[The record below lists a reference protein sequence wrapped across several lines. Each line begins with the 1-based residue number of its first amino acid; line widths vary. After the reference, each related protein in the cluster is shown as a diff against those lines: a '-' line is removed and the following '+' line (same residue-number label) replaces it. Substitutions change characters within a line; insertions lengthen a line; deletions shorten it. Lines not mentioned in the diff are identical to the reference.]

1 MNSDII
7 SGKWKQLTGK
17 AKETWGQL
25 TDNDWT
31 EIDGKRAKLA
41 GKIQERYGY
50 AKDRAEK
57 EVDDFIKKY
66 DRDDVRL

>member
-1 MNSDII
+1 MNNDII

-31 EIDGKRAKLA
+31 EVDGKRQKLS
-41 GKIQERYGY
+41 GKLQERYGY
-50 AKDRAEK
+50 AKDRAEQ
-57 EVDDFIKKY
+57 EVDSFVKKY
-66 DRDDVRL
+66 ETEQPRV

>member
-7 SGKWKQLTGK
+7 SGKWKQLTGQ
-17 AKETWGQL
+17 AKETWGKL

-31 EIDGKRAKLA
+31 EIDGKREKLS
-41 GKIQERYGY
+41 GKLQERYGY

-57 EVDDFIKKY
+57 EVDDFVAKY
-66 DRDDVRL
+66 DRDDQRV